1 MSSGIITFKNL
12 LITEATKQKKT
23 LAFWGT
29 ILAPLFVASVNFL
42 IFFSHPEL
50 LTKRGINPW
59 VKLIGNATNI
69 YTILMLPLLITLI
82 AFIVNNVEH
91 RANGWKHMFA
101 LPVSRSGVY
110 SSKVAVTAGLLFLS
124 LVIFNSFL
132 ILSGKLLASI
142 HPEINFGHLALAD
155 EIIKTTIKVFL
166 ASFFI
171 LMMQFVI
178 SINSANF
185 IISIG
190 TGVIGTIG
198 TSMLLSWKHSNWIPY
213 ALPMWASQ
221 GLYNSDY
228 SIINGV
234 TLYSLGGGLLV
245 FLVGLLIIIRKNI
258 N

>member
-1 MSSGIITFKNL
+1 MRSGLTTFINL
-12 LITEATKQKKT
+12 VITESTKQKKT

-50 LTKRGINPW
+50 LTKQGTDPW
-59 VKLIGNATNI
+59 IKLIGNATNI

-101 LPVSRSGVY
+101 LPVSRGGVY
-110 SSKVAVTAGLLFLS
+110 SGKIVVAAGLLFLS
-124 LVIFNSFL
+124 LVIFNLLL

-142 HPEINFGHLALAD
+142 HPEIKFGQFTLTGAVIL
-155 EIIKTTIKVFL
+155 TGLKVFL
-166 ASFFI
+166 ASFLI
-171 LMMQFVI
+171 LMIQFVI
-178 SINSANF
+178 SVNSANF
-185 IISIG
+185 IVSIG

-228 SIINGV
+228 SIINAV
-234 TLYSLGGGLLV
+234 TLYSLGGGLLI
-245 FLVGLLIIIRKNI
+245 FIAGLITIYRKNI